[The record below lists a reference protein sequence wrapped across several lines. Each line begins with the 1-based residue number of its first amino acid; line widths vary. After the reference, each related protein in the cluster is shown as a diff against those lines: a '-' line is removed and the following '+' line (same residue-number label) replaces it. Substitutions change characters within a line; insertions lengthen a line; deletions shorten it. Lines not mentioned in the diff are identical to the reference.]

1 MSEMPL
7 RFVQAEQLAGDG
19 THGAHPAGTDAAGL
33 TGLKERAGNTSKEEG
48 TGMVWE
54 EPVFLDVDIT
64 VSEICTLLHVAGL
77 FPTTTTMDNSVS
89 GTCSINGL
97 IAVLAVV

>member
-1 MSEMPL
+1 MKYIL
-7 RFVQAEQLAGDG
+7 
-19 THGAHPAGTDAAGL
+19 
-33 TGLKERAGNTSKEEG
+33 RAGNTSKEEG
-48 TGMVWE
+48 GMVLE
-54 EPVFLDVDIT
+54 KPVFLDVDIT

-77 FPTTTTMDNSVS
+77 FPATTTMDNSMS

>member
-1 MSEMPL
+1 MV
-7 RFVQAEQLAGDG
+7 R
-19 THGAHPAGTDAAGL
+19 AAKQPCYATAMKYIL
-33 TGLKERAGNTSKEEG
+33 RAGNTSKEEG
-48 TGMVWE
+48 GMVWE
-54 EPVFLDVDIT
+54 KPVFLDGDIT

-77 FPTTTTMDNSVS
+77 FPATTTMDNSMS